1 MSETRFGPIPSR
13 RLLVVCALA
22 ITLLALL
29 LPPQNAKAQAQGGLD
44 VIGELPMPWYK
55 DADPNFFRMIG
66 IDREKQILY
75 STFQVVDGGNKR
87 FIVEHDL
94 SKPIPTPLRI
104 SEPNVTVSTFQSP
117 YSVAFDRG
125 RDRMLLLSNTLG
137 RNLIEIVDLDTL
149 TQVAKWEFETI
160 LPGFAPV
167 GMRYD
172 EKTDRFLLVG
182 EFSGSRET
190 GGAPRNTG
198 NYLAGPGP
206 AVVALEG
213 GSGAVVWVSPLQQC
227 HSVMVAFGAGALL
240 AQSIYRP
247 SLYAFC
253 SSGEAARQPAAGQNG
268 LVRLDITGHEKAAG
282 VVNFPSE
289 FFPVSGTYTGTSGS
303 TGITGFDPKSER
315 FYAQSLAARTPGTWV
330 FDGLR
335 DSWVGF
341 IAAPNAT
348 NKFLGLDSETGKHYM
363 GGSGG
368 AISYI
373 NVTDGRATPVPQGT
387 LFEDIP
393 IAEQI
398 LTDPD
403 SDRLFAPMAVESP
416 EGGSRWGVMVL
427 RDKTPPIVPLSPTN
441 YDALTQDLPDSK
453 SVVQYSAA
461 ASGFGAG
468 YTVVGGWES
477 LYSRYTHPIN
487 PNEDNPAG
495 PNPAELAYGD
505 RGITYSAVPSVDIR
519 PSGASATAAAGAVDQ
534 ATDSDR
540 RDRESQVPERPE
552 EAPKPPKPPKEARVS
567 TLAGGQTCLNGGG
580 PRIEN
585 EQGKGDPERVVVVCD
600 LAELTAEGFASY
612 TDNING
618 GGQSLGAS
626 SFDTRTFL
634 DPKRGVVTET
644 TAVARGLT
652 LGAPGGQGSVSFDR
666 VTAVATTIANGRP
679 GTAKSTWQ
687 RTVEGAVIT
696 DPDGKEQRPRSCTT
710 TVTAGAKP
718 RTEGDCGTLENAI
731 NSVTTRMQVRFPAPV
746 LTATSRGAYAR
757 IEERETDFLN
767 GLTLNNDQSRAV
779 PAMEV
784 TIYNDGP
791 EKGRLIAQ
799 YAAIDAN
806 SIFTR
811 SPMATFG
818 EIDRPR
824 TGWDDQG
831 PTDTGADDE
840 DGPTGGTPGTPG
852 RWVEGDPG
860 TAAAGDLG
868 LGGDTAAQPDVAD
881 GYDGLV
887 GTSPTGAGQPVLGW
901 MIGARSPRDAALAA
915 GIWLLFAG
923 ALTSV
928 WRRRRLIETAG
939 E

>member
-1 MSETRFGPIPSR
+1 MTETRFVGPIPSR
-13 RLLVVCALA
+13 RLIVVCVLA

-29 LPPQNAKAQAQGGLD
+29 LPPQNAKAQGSGSLD
-44 VIGELPMPWYK
+44 VVGELPMPWFK
-55 DADPNFFRMIG
+55 DAEPNFFRMIG
-66 IDREKQILY
+66 IDTEKQILY
-75 STFQVVDGGNKR
+75 TTFQVVDGTNKR

-94 SKPIPTPLRI
+94 STPIPRPLRI

-117 YSVAFDRG
+117 YSVAFDRR

-149 TQVAKWEFETI
+149 TQVGKWEFEKI

-172 EKTDRFLLVG
+172 EATDRFLLVG

-198 NYLAGPGP
+198 NYLVGPGP
-206 AVVALEG
+206 AVVALEA
-213 GSGAVVWVSPLQQC
+213 GSGSVVWVTPLQQC

-240 AQSIYRP
+240 AQSMYRP
-247 SLYAFC
+247 ALYAFC

-268 LVRLDITGHEKAAG
+268 LVRLDITGHEKAVG

-348 NKFLGLDSETGKHYM
+348 NKFLGLDAETGKHYM

-368 AISYI
+368 DVSYI

-398 LTDPD
+398 LTDPT
-403 SDRLFAPMAVESP
+403 SDRLFAPMAVE
-416 EGGSRWGVMVL
+416 GGGRWGVMVL

-441 YDALTQDLPDSK
+441 YDALTEDLPDSK
-453 SVVQYSAA
+453 AVVQYSAA

-505 RGITYSAVPSVDIR
+505 RGVTYSAVPAVDIR
-519 PSGASATAAAGAVDQ
+519 PSGASATAAAGATDQ

-540 RDRESQVPERPE
+540 RDRDSQAPESPED
-552 EAPKPPKPPKEARVS
+552 APKPPLS

-585 EQGKGDPERVVVVCD
+585 KQGSGDPERVVVVCD
-600 LAELTAEGFASY
+600 LAKLTAEGFASY
-612 TDNING
+612 ADDVNG

-626 SFDTRTFL
+626 SFSTRTFY
-634 DPKRGVVTET
+634 DAKRGVVTET
-644 TAVARGLT
+644 TAVARGLS
-652 LGAPGGQGSVSFDR
+652 LGAPGAKGGVSIDR
-666 VTAVATTIANGRP
+666 VTAVATTVANGRP
-679 GTAKSTWQ
+679 GTTKATWT
-687 RTVEGAVIT
+687 RTVEGAVIS
-696 DPDGKEQRPRSCTT
+696 DNAGEEQRPRSCTT
-710 TVTAGAKP
+710 TVVAGAKA
-718 RTEGDCGTLENAI
+718 RSEGDCAQLQQAI
-731 NSVTTRMQVRFPAPV
+731 NDATTRIQVRFPAPV
-746 LTATSRGAYAR
+746 LTATPRGAFAR
-757 IEERETDFLN
+757 IEERETDYLN

-779 PAMEV
+779 PAMEA

-811 SPMATFG
+811 SGMPTFQD
-818 EIDRPR
+818 IDDPI
-824 TGWDDQG
+824 TDPQDPG
-831 PTDTGADDE
+831 PTGSGDEGGAD
-840 DGPTGGTPGTPG
+840 GASGGTPGSPG
-852 RWVEGDPG
+852 RWVAGDPG
-860 TAAAGDLG
+860 TAGSAGDLG
-868 LGGDTAAQPDVAD
+868 LGGAD
-881 GYDGLV
+881 GVLDPSVAAGSDGLA
-887 GTSPTGAGQPVLGW
+887 GTSGGVAGQPVLGW
-901 MIGARSPRDAALAA
+901 MMGARGPRDAALAA

-923 ALTSV
+923 ALTSA

-939 E
+939 EQ